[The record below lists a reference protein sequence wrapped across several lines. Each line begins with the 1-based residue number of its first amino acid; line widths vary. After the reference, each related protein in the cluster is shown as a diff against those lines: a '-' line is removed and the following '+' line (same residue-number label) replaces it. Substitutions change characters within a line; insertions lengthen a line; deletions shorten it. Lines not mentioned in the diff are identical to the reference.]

1 MKRILDQ
8 LARSGLLW
16 DDRMVAA
23 IFAGN
28 PPPIEDIVLAVV
40 LGVMDA
46 EIMVRNDATSTW
58 NERRIARQCLAV
70 AFLSAIASAN
80 EREIAR

>member
-16 DDRMVAA
+16 DDEMVAA

-28 PPPIEDIVLAVV
+28 ILPLDDIALA
-40 LGVMDA
+40 LMIGVMDA
-46 EIMVRNDATSTW
+46 EALVRGDAGSTS
-58 NERRIARQCLAV
+58 NEKRIARQCLAV
-70 AFLSAIASAN
+70 AFLTLVACAKEQAS
-80 EREIAR
+80 